1 MKTYSLGYIFLFLIL
16 LGCSNYTDETKKLNN
31 ILLEYDTCIS
41 QSPHLYIIQSKFCCD
56 GCIQA
61 IYFQLENKLIKSD
74 DMPITIISSDKKYIS
89 TRLLSKVTFIN
100 DTIGLTNREF
110 PTYVNLTIFETNN
123 GKIIKYINMGD
134 SKKIDL
140 PKFVSDFIV
149 KN

>member
-16 LGCSNYTDETKKLNN
+16 LGCSNYTDETKKLNS
-31 ILLEYDTCIS
+31 ILLEYDTSIT
-41 QSPHLYIIQSKFCCD
+41 QSHHLYIIQSKFCCD
-56 GCIQA
+56 GCIQT

-110 PTYVNLTIFETNN
+110 PPYANLTIFETNN

>member
-1 MKTYSLGYIFLFLIL
+1 MKRYSLVYLFLFIIL
-16 LGCSNYTDETKKLNN
+16 LGCRNYAHETKKLNN

-41 QSPHLYIIQSKFCCD
+41 QRHHLYLIQSEFYCG

-74 DMPITIISSDKKYIS
+74 NMPITIISSDKKYIS
-89 TRLLSKVTFIN
+89 PRLLSKVTFIN
-100 DTIGLTNREF
+100 DTIELTNREF
-110 PTYVNLTIFETNN
+110 STYLNLTIFETNY
-123 GKIIKYINMGD
+123 GRIIKYINMGD
-134 SKKIDL
+134 SKKTDL